1 MMGKL
6 IIIIVEF
13 MLIRPCRRLYGN
25 WAHFQKWWNR
35 NVHTLFAECTRLCI
49 KCCTQHSSTAST
61 FSQESVFYPLLIM
74 ILGSQLSFWN
84 NPSHEFFFFNFCEQT
99 WNFTFFDLQRSEVF
113 QGKCSYAYVAVLP
126 HLGHQIN
133 AVNSISKKI
142 NLLALNEIKTPLFCN

>member
-1 MMGKL
+1 MGKL

-61 FSQESVFYPLLIM
+61 FSQESVFTPCWLWFWDHNCHFETTQVTNFFFLISVNKLEILLSLICKDLKCFKESVPMHMLQYYLIWGIKLMLLI
-74 ILGSQLSFWN
+74 LY
-84 NPSHEFFFFNFCEQT
+84 
-99 WNFTFFDLQRSEVF
+99 QR
-113 QGKCSYAYVAVLP
+113 K
-126 HLGHQIN
+126 
-133 AVNSISKKI
+133 
-142 NLLALNEIKTPLFCN
+142 

>member
-1 MMGKL
+1 MGKL

-74 ILGSQLSFWN
+74 ILGSQLPFWN
-84 NPSHEFFFFNFCEQT
+84 NPSHEFFFFLISVNKLEILLSLICK
-99 WNFTFFDLQRSEVF
+99 DLKCFKESVPMHMLQYYLIWGIKLMLLILYQR
-113 QGKCSYAYVAVLP
+113 K
-126 HLGHQIN
+126 
-133 AVNSISKKI
+133 
-142 NLLALNEIKTPLFCN
+142 